1 MLRCLLRK
9 DWSQF
14 FKTATFLPSTEMRH
28 TLRTSCKKGP
38 QVLKWPLT
46 VVRIDDDKE
55 GKEWEVR
62 NLEMLNDTWR
72 RGQSQK
78 KRPQD
83 EWISRRDFEK
93 RLKRLKWLDLHSFP
107 RSLSLHSLS
116 LMSSLW
122 LLTVTQTEQSQLL
135 LLSRNVKQWT
145 LKRRSSRAERQVDVG
160 QDVNWQDCQES
171 LYRESKDGSVKED
184 VSRRFVLDIR

>member
-1 MLRCLLRK
+1 
-9 DWSQF
+9 
-14 FKTATFLPSTEMRH
+14 
-28 TLRTSCKKGP
+28 
-38 QVLKWPLT
+38 
-46 VVRIDDDKE
+46 
-55 GKEWEVR
+55 
-62 NLEMLNDTWR
+62 
-72 RGQSQK
+72 
-78 KRPQD
+78 
-83 EWISRRDFEK
+83 
-93 RLKRLKWLDLHSFP
+93 LHSFP